1 MHFQYLTHLYFNL
14 LFLNS
19 EHSRSRV
26 HNHHIPRHWLQS
38 CLSSCRSICLGIVRR
53 IKGRLAMG
61 MLPQS
66 RRDSF
71 RWGGASSAIWCK
83 LELTLRWRS
92 HGMADTYNYIYI
104 MIFMMQYYIH
114 ITYLYILY
122 TSYLHHIIYILYT
135 SYIHIIYI
143 LYTYYIHTSSTAQG
157 GGGSFKN
164 RKPIGE
170 VGCCESGMA
179 ERIHWWTER
188 CLRSP
193 LFLSLSLTIYL
204 PIYLSIYLSI
214 YRSISLSLSLS
225 PNHLSIYLST
235 YLSIHLS
242 IYLSI
247 YLYLSLSLFHL
258 TICLAVYLS
267 ICLSIYLSIYLS
279 VYLSTCLSVVQCHSV

>member
-92 HGMADTYNYIYI
+92 HGMADTYNYIYND
-104 MIFMMQYYIH
+104 FYDTVLYTYYILIH
-114 ITYLYILY
+114 L
-122 TSYLHHIIYILYT
+122 IYILST
-135 SYIHIIYI
+135 SSYIHLIYI
-143 LYTYYIHTSSTAQG
+143 LYTYYIHIIYIPVVPHKAVAEVS
-157 GGGSFKN
+157 K
-164 RKPIGE
+164 IGN
-170 VGCCESGMA
+170 
-179 ERIHWWTER
+179 
-188 CLRSP
+188 L
-193 LFLSLSLTIYL
+193 
-204 PIYLSIYLSI
+204 
-214 YRSISLSLSLS
+214 
-225 PNHLSIYLST
+225 
-235 YLSIHLS
+235 
-242 IYLSI
+242 
-247 YLYLSLSLFHL
+247 
-258 TICLAVYLS
+258 
-267 ICLSIYLSIYLS
+267 
-279 VYLSTCLSVVQCHSV
+279 